1 MKDFLRDCFST
12 EWRWN
17 RKRFML
23 YPIGFSLISILPI
36 IVLTLTIGSTH
47 DSEVAN
53 YMFIVILPIVL
64 AINYVQI
71 VSIIKRFRDLGHSGW
86 FTLFTLI
93 PFVNLGFYIYLLF
106 FKWDE
111 GENRFGPDP
120 LISEENHTYDGVI
133 LK

>member
-17 RKRFML
+17 RKKFIL
-23 YPIGFSLISILPI
+23 YPTVFALITFLPI
-36 IVLTLTIGSTH
+36 IALTLTIESTNG
-47 DSEVAN
+47 SEVAN
-53 YMFIVILPIVL
+53 YMFILILPIVL

-93 PFVNLGFYIYLLF
+93 PFVNIVFYIYLLF
-106 FKWDE
+106 FKWE
-111 GENRFGPDP
+111 NGENQFGADP
-120 LISEENHTYDGVI
+120 LISEENQTYDGVI